1 MCIQACYLLHILRKQ
16 LNSSAMK
23 YIILFLFTLF
33 IASASYA
40 QDTGPSSLQNEEEA
54 KNEVKIYPNPC
65 KNNKV
70 TVDYALKEIS
80 EIRLNNITGKQ
91 VYLKEYKFPV
101 SKIQLQL
108 NDIPNG
114 IYLIQISTTD
124 NKRTVKKLM
133 IARN

>member
-1 MCIQACYLLHILRKQ
+1 
-16 LNSSAMK
+16 MK
-23 YIILFLFTLF
+23 YIILVLFTLL
-33 IASASYA
+33 ITSASFA
-40 QDTGPSSLQNEEEA
+40 QDSGFTSFQNEEEA

-70 TVDYALKEIS
+70 TVDFSTKEIS
-80 EIRLNNITGKQ
+80 EIRLTNIAGKQ
-91 VYLKEYKFPV
+91 VYLKEYTFPT

-133 IARN
+133 ISRN

>member
-1 MCIQACYLLHILRKQ
+1 
-16 LNSSAMK
+16 MK
-23 YIILFLFTLF
+23 YIILVLFTLF
-33 IASASYA
+33 IASASFA
-40 QDTGPSSLQNEEEA
+40 QDTGFTSLQNEEELT
-54 KNEVKIYPNPC
+54 KTEVKIYPNPC

-70 TVDYALKEIS
+70 TVDFSTKEIN
-80 EIRLNNITGKQ
+80 EIRLTNIAGKQ
-91 VYLKEYKFPV
+91 VYLKEYTFPT

-133 IARN
+133 ISRN